1 MEPLNNLVEFCEF
14 IRRQVL
20 GVFEMNAYCLH
31 EKYNNGIDALQA
43 RPTGQ
48 RQNSA
53 RLFRDSLWNGAEIKN
68 PKQSLGLN
76 WLR

>member
-1 MEPLNNLVEFCEF
+1 MGLDQTFLN
-14 IRRQVL
+14 
-20 GVFEMNAYCLH
+20 
-31 EKYNNGIDALQA
+31 EKDRSLAKNNNNEIDALQA
-43 RPTGQ
+43 RPRGQ